1 IKALNLLHSAGV
13 KSVGLM
19 TQPI

>member
-1 IKALNLLHSAGV
+1 KALNLLHSAGV

-19 TQPI
+19 TKPI